1 MSSLEVLICNIL
13 GCAVG
18 HIQPVGAWRNSFH
31 PIRFVIVFHFTLL
44 DLLFALNGCRS
55 CSRCPR
61 LAHVRVPALRG
72 MA

>member
-31 PIRFVIVFHFTLL
+31 PTRFVIVFSLPYLL
-44 DLLFALNGCRS
+44 S
-55 CSRCPR
+55 CS
-61 LAHVRVPALRG
+61 L
-72 MA
+72 